1 MLIINPE
8 GDEMDYAIKLGF
20 KASNNVAEYEALI
33 HGLELAR
40 ERGINNLQIFSDS
53 RLVVQQVCDVFE
65 ARDERMIKYVQELR
79 RRISSF
85 PICNI
90 VQVPREENV
99 KTDFLARMGNSA
111 LKGQKRKINLI
122 FSKRKLPAEKVA
134 AIFQHGPREDWRE
147 EIINCLKG
155 RVLASKREQAQ
166 IEAKSRYILLKND
179 VLYKYVFIDTLLR
192 CWNYSEADC
201 VLREVHSGCCGR
213 KESCQAPTIGWLLL
227 ANNKKR
233 RRPVC
238 EEM

>member
-20 KASNNVAEYEALI
+20 KASNNEAEYEALI

-65 ARDERMIKYVQELR
+65 ARDERMIKYVQKLR

-90 VQVPREENV
+90 VQVPRKENV
-99 KTDFLARMGNSA
+99 KMDFLARMGSSA
-111 LKGQKRKINLI
+111 LKGQNRKINLI

-134 AIFQHGPREDWRE
+134 AIFQHGHREDWLE
-147 EIINCLKG
+147 ELSI
-155 RVLASKREQAQ
+155 V
-166 IEAKSRYILLKND
+166 
-179 VLYKYVFIDTLLR
+179 
-192 CWNYSEADC
+192 
-201 VLREVHSGCCGR
+201 
-213 KESCQAPTIGWLLL
+213 
-227 ANNKKR
+227 
-233 RRPVC
+233 
-238 EEM
+238 